1 MAGKRHRPLAH
12 LAATVKVAR
21 INTPEYWQQ
30 YKRTPIR
37 ATEPAPFTPDPKK
50 WPDAGLY
57 AAWLGHSSV
66 LVKADGFTFLT
77 DPVLGQRCGVNM
89 GPMTV
94 GLRRMVSPALLPADL
109 PPIDMILLSHAHFD
123 HFDRATLRALESA
136 GTNVVT
142 ATRTSGLLRARRYRS
157 VSELSWDESVTL
169 GPARVRAFEVN
180 HWGARIRTD
189 TYRGYN
195 GYLIESGR
203 YRIVFGGDTAL
214 TDTFSSLRTSRAVD
228 LAIMPIG
235 AYNPWIHVH
244 CTPEQAL
251 KMATDAKAEHI
262 LPVHHQTFRLSREPF
277 FEPVSRLLDAVGSD
291 SHRVVLQRIGQEWK
305 QD

>member
-1 MAGKRHRPLAH
+1 M
-12 LAATVKVAR
+12 VKVAR

-30 YKRTPIR
+30 YKRAPIR
-37 ATEPAPFTPDPKK
+37 VTEPAPFTPDPKK
-50 WPDAGLY
+50 WPDVGLY

-123 HFDRATLRALESA
+123 HFDRATLRALEST

-157 VSELSWDESVTL
+157 VSELYWDESVTL
-169 GPARVRAFEVN
+169 GPAQVRAFEVN

-203 YRIVFGGDTAL
+203 YRIVFGGDTAV
-214 TDTFSSLRTSRAVD
+214 TDTFRNVRTSKAVD

-251 KMATDAKAEHI
+251 KMANDAKAEHI
-262 LPVHHQTFRLSREPF
+262 LPVHHQTFRLSREPVL
-277 FEPVSRLLDAVGSD
+277 EPVSRLLDAVGSD
-291 SHRVVLQRIGQEWK
+291 THRVVLQRIGQEWK

>member
-1 MAGKRHRPLAH
+1 MFAMDNTRK
-12 LAATVKVAR
+12 LAATVRVAR
-21 INTPEYWQQ
+21 INAPGYWRQYRRETARIIEPSPYTPN
-30 YKRTPIR
+30 
-37 ATEPAPFTPDPKK
+37 PAR
-50 WPDAGLY
+50 WPDIGLY

-94 GLRRMVSPALLPADL
+94 GLRRMVAPALLPEDL
-109 PPIDMILLSHAHFD
+109 PPVDMILLSHAHFD
-123 HFDRATLRALESA
+123 HFDRSTLRSLESA
-136 GTNVVT
+136 GTSVVT
-142 ATRTSGLLRARRYRS
+142 AYRTSGLLRMRRFRS
-157 VSELSWDESVTL
+157 VTELAWDQAVAV
-169 GPARVRAFEVN
+169 GQAKVRAFEVN

-203 YRIVFGGDTAL
+203 FRIVFGGDTAI
-214 TDTFSSLRTSRAVD
+214 TNTFRKVRASKPVD

-244 CTPEQAL
+244 CTPEQAVR
-251 KMATDAKAEHI
+251 MANDAGAEHL

-277 FEPVSRLLDAVGSD
+277 FEPLSRLMDAVGSD
-291 SHRVVLQRIGQEWK
+291 AHRVAVQRIGQEWK
-305 QD
+305 QE